1 MLSTFFNDFF
11 QPISLT
17 FLGLLLGAAMIG
29 LGIGYWIWG
38 TLAKRLALGYDRI
51 SNELA
56 HVNLGAKNAEESP
69 ELERLRRYSRQVEEE
84 RNRLL
89 VDNNLYQKQD
99 EKMAELSQERNQLWQ
114 ELLDVKEQLY
124 SYKTVDGIDWQA
136 ENQDLRKQLYRL
148 KEQNKSLQND
158 LDTQLDYL
166 KNQLL
171 QEVDAHD
178 EIASNFR
185 QIQIDFA
192 AVVQERTDWKMR
204 YEAECT
210 RNSSQVEDMAEMP
223 SADISLAEKKQTE
236 SQYNHTNYSNTSR
249 SRTESPQNEVWE
261 ANDANLADLRK
272 TEVRQLLEDRW
283 LTTSPDDGDKL
294 QRISGIGPVLE
305 QKLNDIG
312 IYSFEQLSRLDDFL
326 VQKVAEALG
335 CLPQRIIH
343 DNWVGQAKVLLNK
356 D

>member
-1 MLSTFFNDFF
+1 MLTNFFNDFF

-17 FLGLLLGAAMIG
+17 LLGLLLGAAMIG

-56 HVNLGAKNAEESP
+56 HANLGIKSDENAP
-69 ELERLRRYSRQVEEE
+69 ELERLRRFSRQVEEE

-89 VDNNLYQKQD
+89 VDNNFYQKQD
-99 EKMAELSQERNQLWQ
+99 EKMAELEQERNQLWQ

-124 SYKTVDGIDWQA
+124 SHKTVDAIDWQT
-136 ENQDLRKQLYRL
+136 ENQDLRKQLYQV
-148 KEQNKSLQND
+148 KELNKSLQND

-178 EIASNFR
+178 EVASNLR

-192 AVVQERTDWKMR
+192 AVAQERTDWKMR
-204 YEAECT
+204 YEEERS
-210 RNSSQVEDMAEMP
+210 RNSSQVMDMAVMP
-223 SADISLAEKKQTE
+223 TADISLGEKKQTE
-236 SQYNHTNYSNTSR
+236 PQYSHSNYSNLGRNIAENS
-249 SRTESPQNEVWE
+249 QNEVWE
-261 ANDANLADLRK
+261 ANDANDADRRK

-283 LTTSPDDGDKL
+283 LTTSPDDSDKL

-335 CLPQRIIH
+335 CLPQRIAH